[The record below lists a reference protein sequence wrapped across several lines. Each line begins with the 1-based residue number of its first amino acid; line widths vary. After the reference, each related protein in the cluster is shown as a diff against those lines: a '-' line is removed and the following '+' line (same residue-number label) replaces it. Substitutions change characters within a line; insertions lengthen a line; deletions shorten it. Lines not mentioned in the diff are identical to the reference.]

1 MVQFS
6 QAANKFKPFI
16 SDQADQTSKAFYD
29 AKRELDNLGYVYLT
43 VDSMIPLHTFLTQ
56 EEYQQYQK
64 NKTFILYS
72 KTPTK
77 PDDLYK
83 YKYVVRYSFKARPL
97 QLADLSKYINISY
110 SSSNQANPSD
120 ELANRTLN
128 ISFNT
133 KQMQADLGGLPDVNQ
148 DY

>member
-16 SDQADQTSKAFYD
+16 SDQADKTSKAYYD
-29 AKRELDNLGYVYLT
+29 AKREIDNLGYVYLN
-43 VDSMIPLHTFLTQ
+43 VESMIPLNSFLTP
-56 EEYQQYQK
+56 EEYQQYQQ

-72 KTPTK
+72 KTPR
-77 PDDLYK
+77 PNDLYT
-83 YKYVVRYSFKARPL
+83 YKYVVRYSFKARSL
-97 QLADLSKYINISY
+97 QLSDLSKYINISY
-110 SSSNQANPSD
+110 SSSNKANPSD
-120 ELANRTLN
+120 ELANRTVN

-133 KQMQADLGGLPDVNQ
+133 KQMQADLGGMPDVNQ